1 MSQWFEFSPVDEARR
16 ILRFKLKGFWHG
28 GVMSRFEETFQSQ
41 INELA
46 ALGGGFC
53 VLVDLSEYP
62 SQNQEVQA
70 GHMRCMG
77 YAIDHGM
84 IRSAHLVDS
93 ALTDVQMR
101 RMTQQVD
108 PTRFAHFRTEEEALA
123 WLLEGSRREDRTP

>member
-1 MSQWFEFSPVDEARR
+1 MSQWFEFSPIDETRR
-16 ILRFKLKGFWHG
+16 LLRFKLMDSWHG
-28 GVMSRFEETFQSQ
+28 GVMSRFEEVFRSR
-41 INELA
+41 IDELA
-46 ALGGGFC
+46 GLGGGFR

-62 SQNQEVQA
+62 SQNQEIQE

-77 YAIDHGM
+77 YAIEHGM

-101 RMTQQVD
+101 RMTQEVD

-123 WLLEGSRREDRTP
+123 WLMEDQT